1 MKSSITNRRAGFTII
16 ELMVSIFI
24 TITVVGTFFKLYTN
38 SVKTQRNTA
47 VRASVNILGEQM
59 METIASSI
67 RLLGLTSGYLDYN
80 PGGGVSGTIILD
92 ANGSDGV
99 DSSASFRYISPYG
112 GPITKLSIPAT
123 GTDGACTLTLIN
135 SASVHSGMGTVNL
148 ISNVGIHQAT
158 VASINGNVIVTSAMN
173 PAIAGNCSVFLPEG
187 TLITGP
193 NNDFHLTYV
202 KGGSN
207 TQLTLISTLP
217 SGSSDTYV
225 NFNSNNNPT
234 YQMPYFVLEFLREF
248 DDGTGV
254 IRREWFSNIDE
265 DVNPDQLQQVR
276 AVRIGFVLLSDAD
289 RVKKKVAT
297 ADAGITT
304 QYCPFDLMCYSLT
317 DQNKTAYVFRRVI
330 HIRNYDYLAINAGIN
345 RR

>member
-173 PAIAGNCSVFLPEG
+173 PAIAGNCSVFFPEG

-202 KGGSN
+202 KGAN

-254 IRREWFSNIDE
+254 IRRQWFSNIDE

-345 RR
+345 KR